1 MEGLRKQIKE
11 SFFNPI
17 LHLLPLLVFLVV
29 EEFFGM
35 NLAWMISFPVALI
48 LLVYVYFSYNRIFT
62 WHLFFTGLFLVSS
75 LLSCT
80 GKYLQLPDPYGHLAY
95 ETILLGSFSLMLLFR
110 GTLQKVVLKVISR
123 LIPMSN
129 NFSEL
134 NRIVWRMFALLAM
147 YIAGN
152 IALYVLGLDD
162 SLYHDFFQKAYVTLL
177 LALVIYEI
185 VRVQIVRAKLLKEEW
200 WPIVNEQGKIIGSVQ
215 HTSSLNDT
223 NKYTHPIVRV
233 LIIDRGMVL
242 LQKRAQDSLIYPG
255 LWDTAITNHV
265 QMGESIEQCVDRTAA
280 QRYKLQNFRYMY
292 LSNYTLEV
300 DREIH
305 YAFTFVSC
313 QEMAYCIDTE
323 HTEQLKWWTQ
333 HQIEENLESGI
344 FSENFKIE
352 YDLLLR
358 SGLIET
364 GKCNCNC
371 KLKQAI
377 SDQANQVVKS
387 NCAE

>member
-1 MEGLRKQIKE
+1 
-11 SFFNPI
+11 
-17 LHLLPLLVFLVV
+17 
-29 EEFFGM
+29 
-35 NLAWMISFPVALI
+35 
-48 LLVYVYFSYNRIFT
+48 
-62 WHLFFTGLFLVSS
+62 
-75 LLSCT
+75 
-80 GKYLQLPDPYGHLAY
+80 
-95 ETILLGSFSLMLLFR
+95 MLLFR
-110 GTLQKVVLKVISR
+110 KGLQKLVLRVISR

-134 NRIVWRMFALLAM
+134 NRIVWRIFALLGV

-152 IALYVLGLDD
+152 IVLDGLGLAD

-177 LALVIYEI
+177 LALVLYEI

-200 WPIVNEQGKIIGSVQ
+200 WPIVNEQGRIIGSVQ
-215 HTSSLNDT
+215 HSTSLNDN

-233 LIIDRGMVL
+233 LIIDRGMIL

-265 QMGESIEQCVDRTAA
+265 RMGESIEQCVDRTAS
-280 QRYKLQNFRYMY
+280 QRYKLPNFRYMY

-300 DREIH
+300 EKEIH

-313 QEMAYCIDTE
+313 QEMAYCIDTD

-344 FSENFKIE
+344 FNTIAFYHLISLIRNGLFEFAVAVTLSGFNQTTTQQQIIFNLKIIREYTTFQVFFNLMLGPPFK
-352 YDLLLR
+352 LLSMIGIYAVCHFLTAHKGKCIMYFLFHLERVIGQIHIPKIWQLITLR
-358 SGLIET
+358 SRTIDTLLNRLT
-364 GKCNCNC
+364 H
-371 KLKQAI
+371 
-377 SDQANQVVKS
+377 S
-387 NCAE
+387 NVIGNGRIP

>member
-62 WHLFFTGLFLVSS
+62 WHLFFTALFLVVS
-75 LLSCT
+75 LLACAGLYVSIPEPFNHMT
-80 GKYLQLPDPYGHLAY
+80 FEG
-95 ETILLGSFSLMLLFR
+95 ILFGSFSVLLFFR
-110 GTLQKVVLKVISR
+110 RSLQKQVSKVISR

-129 NFSEL
+129 NFNEL
-134 NRIVWRMFALLAM
+134 NRILWRIFALLGG
-147 YIAGN
+147 YISGN
-152 IALYVLGLDD
+152 VLLDGLGLGD
-162 SLYHDFFQKAYVTLL
+162 SVYHDFFHKAYVTLL
-177 LALVIYEI
+177 LALVLYEI

-215 HTSSLNDT
+215 HRTSLNDS

-233 LIIDRGMVL
+233 LIIDRGMIL

-265 QMGESIEQCVDRTAA
+265 RMGESIEQCVDRTAS
-280 QRYKLQNFRYMY
+280 QRYKLPNFRYMY
-292 LSNYTLEV
+292 LSNYTLDVEK
-300 DREIH
+300 EIH

-313 QEMAYCIDTE
+313 QEMAYCIDTD

-377 SDQANQVVKS
+377 SDQANQVVKG
-387 NCAE
+387 NCVE